1 MEKTVGIKI
10 SKQER
15 QNYVMNEI
23 IELTNLDFSSI
34 FISVFIIL
42 VGIKAV
48 VSLFEWII
56 NKLGLETKWMREKR
70 EEHELLLNTS
80 NSLISLQEKIG
91 RRRVGKECYS

>member
-48 VSLFEWII
+48 VSLFEWLI
-56 NKLGLETKWMREKR
+56 NKL
-70 EEHELLLNTS
+70 
-80 NSLISLQEKIG
+80 
-91 RRRVGKECYS
+91 

>member
-48 VSLFEWII
+48 VSLFLWII
-56 NKLGLETKWMREKR
+56 NK
-70 EEHELLLNTS
+70 
-80 NSLISLQEKIG
+80 I
-91 RRRVGKECYS
+91 

>member
-48 VSLFEWII
+48 VSLF
-56 NKLGLETKWMREKR
+56 
-70 EEHELLLNTS
+70 
-80 NSLISLQEKIG
+80 
-91 RRRVGKECYS
+91 

>member
-15 QNYVMNEI
+15 QKYVMNEI

-70 EEHELLLNTS
+70 EEHKLLLNTS
-80 NSLISLQEKIG
+80 NSLISLQEI
-91 RRRVGKECYS
+91 